1 LTLKTPFRP
10 RQLVDWMVQG
20 RLCLQFK
27 SDTKAMRNAGVR
39 TILGFKIIGD
49 LNKLDEL
56 SKITKIDLN
65 RLEIVYLIIKDNPAI
80 DRLAKAKDC
89 LHMI

>member
-1 LTLKTPFRP
+1 
-10 RQLVDWMVQG
+10 
-20 RLCLQFK
+20 
-27 SDTKAMRNAGVR
+27 MRNAGVR